1 MPVERR
7 GLTEETWS
15 QGKESRWAE
24 THTTEER
31 QGGSALPDKLSELR
45 QKLGQK
51 AKQEPKF
58 RFYTLYDRTYRTDVL
73 KAAMVRVRSNDGAP
87 GIDGVTCEQIEKQEG
102 GLERWLGELQEE
114 LRTKSYRPQ
123 AVRRV
128 YIPKGNGK
136 LRPLFALARWSLF
149 LRQISWIVG
158 TDSGQGAMR
167 TRRWRKSA
175 GICKR
180 VIKRCITP
188 A

>member
-1 MPVERR
+1 M
-7 GLTEETWS
+7 
-15 QGKESRWAE
+15 A
-24 THTTEER
+24 
-31 QGGSALPDKLSELR
+31 
-45 QKLGQK
+45 
-51 AKQEPKF
+51 
-58 RFYTLYDRTYRTDVL
+58 
-73 KAAMVRVRSNDGAP
+73 RVRNNDGAP
-87 GIDGVTCEQIEKQEG
+87 GIDGITFEQIEKQEV